1 MMRRLEVVYPDA
13 VGVTV
18 RMGGL
23 FEDFTPVREQWARM
37 SGGQWTASVLAF
49 FEAVAAQHRMPMD
62 AALMLEASDDFAST
76 WPACIATK
84 AAELQGIDIGRRY
97 LRALREAWCIEGRG
111 IHRRTVQ
118 ADVARAVGL
127 DVDAFSNALDDGAAE
142 QAFRKDREE
151 CERLEITGFP
161 TIEIGRGDM
170 SARLN
175 GWQPW
180 EVFEDVL
187 RKVDPDLVAKTLDP
201 TEASVAAILQRFGR
215 CATREVAAVLGVT
228 DDDAEI
234 LLEELEGS
242 GKVTRRTVGSGL
254 VWERRE

>member
-1 MMRRLEVVYPDA
+1 
-13 VGVTV
+13 
-18 RMGGL
+18 
-23 FEDFTPVREQWARM
+23 
-37 SGGQWTASVLAF
+37 
-49 FEAVAAQHRMPMD
+49 
-62 AALMLEASDDFAST
+62 
-76 WPACIATK
+76 
-84 AAELQGIDIGRRY
+84 
-97 LRALREAWCIEGRG
+97 
-111 IHRRTVQ
+111 
-118 ADVARAVGL
+118 
-127 DVDAFSNALDDGAAE
+127 
-142 QAFRKDREE
+142 

-161 TIEIGRGDM
+161 TFEIGRGDM

-242 GKVTRRTVGSGL
+242 GKVTRRTVGTGL
-254 VWERRE
+254 VWERRKCCSAIGRPLAGDEGRPRHAISILRTSPAPSEWNASSMKFWIAANIEAMRSGSLSELSRDKWTRGVPPASVRYTCSMIRWSGCGIPATGAGGRARTNSFAGHYPPR